1 MCADEAYCSGRDAGK
16 QSPPGSSPHL
26 SSPCYALPA
35 PLPICRPQTHY
46 CRLVYPAGPWL
57 WAGASGNGG
66 LSNHQ
71 TVIYKGGPAT

>member
-1 MCADEAYCSGRDAGK
+1 MQMRPIARGEMLASRARLAPALISAHHVMPCA
-16 QSPPGSSPHL
+16 
-26 SSPCYALPA
+26 A

-57 WAGASGNGG
+57 WAGASGNDG